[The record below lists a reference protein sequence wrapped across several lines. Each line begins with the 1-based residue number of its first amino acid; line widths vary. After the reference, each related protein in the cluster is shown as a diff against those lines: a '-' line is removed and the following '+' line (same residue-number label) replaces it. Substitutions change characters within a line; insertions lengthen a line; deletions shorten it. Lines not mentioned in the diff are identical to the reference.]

1 MINVGTLS
9 TSVSMNEGTLYDSDT
24 ESILSSISDFE
35 IGQGKKKKT
44 FSKLFGEVAKVCFII
59 RGGAKVCFISRGGS

>member
-1 MINVGTLS
+1 
-9 TSVSMNEGTLYDSDT
+9 MNEGTLYDSDT

-44 FSKLFGEVAKVCFII
+44 FSKLFGEVAKVCFL
-59 RGGAKVCFISRGGS
+59 SWGGS